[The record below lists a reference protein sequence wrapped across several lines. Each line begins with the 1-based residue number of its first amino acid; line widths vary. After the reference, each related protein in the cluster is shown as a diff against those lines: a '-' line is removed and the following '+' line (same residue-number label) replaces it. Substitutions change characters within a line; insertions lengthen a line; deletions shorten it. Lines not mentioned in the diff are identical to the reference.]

1 VTDILV
7 LGGGLAG
14 LSASL
19 YLARAGHRVRLLE
32 QKEYPRHKVCGEYL
46 SLEVVPYLQSLG
58 ADLYTLQPK
67 MQSRL
72 LLTGPGGTPVRQ
84 QLPLGGLGLSR
95 YALDHFLAE
104 RALEAGAHIHIRQ
117 KVLALNLDEDG
128 GEVRTQTGDRFR
140 ARVLLNATGKRSIVD
155 KVLQRPFAD
164 RTAPWMAVKQHMA
177 WAGCPEDEVQLHNF
191 PQGYCG
197 VSQVESGVVN
207 VCYLVRTEALR
218 QAGSLEQLERLFLS
232 ANPVL
237 EQLLGDGQRLWKRP
251 LVISNVSFARKT
263 QRESQ
268 VLMLGDAAGLISPLC
283 GNGMAMAIG
292 AGRLAGEQVHA
303 FLDGR
308 ISRTDMQR
316 NYTRSWRRHFSHRLW
331 WGRQVQAFFGTPGLT
346 DLALRAIRYFPP
358 VLHQII
364 RRIHGTPDYVS

>member
-1 VTDILV
+1 MTDVLV

-14 LSASL
+14 LSAAL
-19 YLARAGHRVRLLE
+19 HLARAGHRVSLLE
-32 QKEYPRHKVCGEYL
+32 QKDYPRHKVCGEYL

-58 ADLYTLQPK
+58 ADLYALHPK
-67 MQSRL
+67 TQNRL

-104 RALEAGAHIHIRQ
+104 RAAAAGVRIHTRQ
-117 KVLALNLDEDG
+117 KVLALELDEDG
-128 GEVRTQTGDRFR
+128 GNVRTQTGEHFR
-140 ARVLLNATGKRSIVD
+140 GRVLLNATGKRSIVD
-155 KVLQRPFAD
+155 KALQRPIRD

-177 WAGCPEDEVQLHNF
+177 WDGCPEDEVQLHNF
-191 PQGYCG
+191 PRGYCG

-218 QAGSLEQLERLFLS
+218 QAGSLEELESLFLR

-237 EQLLGDGQRLWKRP
+237 NHLLANGQRLWKQP

-263 QRESQ
+263 QREGP

-303 FLDGR
+303 FLHGR
-308 ISRTDMQR
+308 KSRAAMQQD
-316 NYTRSWRRHFSHRLW
+316 YALSWRRHFSHRLW
-331 WGRQVQAFFGTPGLT
+331 WGRQVQALFGTPGLT
-346 DLALRAIRYFPP
+346 DLAFRAIRYFPP

-364 RRIHGTPDYVS
+364 RRTHGTPDYVY